1 MFTSNSV
8 FVLLVGNR
16 SNVMSATKVK
26 EEPCDVFETQLA
38 VFEQDVLL
46 PRSSC
51 RQTTASL
58 QCQSSDGVTHD
69 GNVVCSDIQI
79 DYTGNFVEKPYIKS
93 ESCEVETAENSSL
106 QRVRIKCEVDEIV
119 ASSTGET
126 TQWMVCENDALGGV
140 WKVEKTDWPSE
151 TYAVQDCT
159 DNTED
164 VDKPHVCSM
173 CGKLFVSY
181 SQLEEHMCSKVGML
195 YKQSSSLT
203 THEQSDMHGD
213 KTTCG
218 GSSAHSGDRTA
229 GERRERDEETST
241 CFLCGKSFAE
251 HSKGEQLYTC
261 GTCGRSFKQSCTLD
275 FHEKILHAG
284 VTSFSCSQCGRLFTE
299 LHALKTHELMHT
311 KVHERRRTGI
321 KPFTCS
327 ICRKSFVQYYGL
339 KTHELIHTGVKPY
352 TCDICGKSFRQRI
365 TLKNHEVIHSEV
377 KPYTCDTC
385 GKSFRQHSTLKNHER
400 IHTGVKPYTCDTCGK
415 SFRQHSTLK
424 NHEKKIHS
432 SVKHT

>member
-1 MFTSNSV
+1 MKKRAATSIQCVSDAV
-8 FVLLVGNR
+8 KKRWQTFGGITSEPDRSKGIGIDSNR
-16 SNVMSATKVK
+16 SNVMSATKIK

-79 DYTGNFVEKPYIKS
+79 DYTGNFVDKPYIKS
-93 ESCEVETAENSSL
+93 ESCAVETAENISL
-106 QRVRIKCEVDEIV
+106 QRVRIKCEVDEVV
-119 ASSTGET
+119 ASSTGEA

-140 WKVEKTDWPSE
+140 WKVENTDWPSE

-203 THEQSDMHGD
+203 TSDMHGD

-218 GSSAHSGDRTA
+218 GSSAHSGGRTA
-229 GERRERDEETST
+229 GERREGDEETST

-261 GTCGRSFKQSCTLD
+261 GSRSSSQVESEMQNVFCNCIVNKDKLRFVMKNRKSSEFLLRCPEQRVQPSPNNSAVDFRKMHDQASNTLNV
-275 FHEKILHAG
+275 AG
-284 VTSFSCSQCGRLFTE
+284 
-299 LHALKTHELMHT
+299 
-311 KVHERRRTGI
+311 ERRLE
-321 KPFTCS
+321 CS
-327 ICRKSFVQYYGL
+327 SPP
-339 KTHELIHTGVKPY
+339 LIRSLSQEAALH
-352 TCDICGKSFRQRI
+352 QR
-365 TLKNHEVIHSEV
+365 VRACMSE
-377 KPYTCDTC
+377 
-385 GKSFRQHSTLKNHER
+385 
-400 IHTGVKPYTCDTCGK
+400 
-415 SFRQHSTLK
+415 
-424 NHEKKIHS
+424 
-432 SVKHT
+432 